1 MGKRVSAHGL
11 SVDSGLYQ
19 FVTDEVLPHI
29 GVSSDTFWQ
38 GFAAGVADFSDR
50 NRQLL
55 AKREEL
61 QAKIDEWY
69 IAHRPHG
76 HKYGAGEAVKEYTDF
91 LREIGYLQPEGDDF
105 AITTKHTDD
114 EIAHTPGPQLVVP
127 VLNARFAL
135 NAANARWGSLYNV
148 LYGSDVLGEVPK
160 AAGFDTTRGKKA
172 IAWVRAHFDKVMP
185 LVDGSHADAT
195 GYAISDSDGALLV
208 QLAGG
213 KTTGLKYKTQ
223 LRGWRGDAKKP
234 AEKLESILLAVN
246 GLHLEIVL
254 DASTPM
260 GKLDPAGIADVM
272 VEAALTTIVDLE
284 DSIAAVDAED
294 KTKAYRNWLGLI
306 MGDLTAKFQKD
317 GKTLTR
323 QLTPDRT
330 YTGVDGKPLS
340 LHGRSLLLVRNVGI
354 LTTNSAILDTDGNEV
369 FEGIM
374 DAFISS
380 AIATIDVKNKGKYRN
395 SRTGAIYIVKPKLHG
410 PEEVAF
416 SCAVFAAVEKTLG
429 LSADTIKIGIMDEER
444 RTSVNLKECIR
455 AAKSRVM
462 FINTGFL
469 DRTGDEIH
477 TAMESG
483 AMIPKTA
490 MKGTKWIAAYE
501 DWNVDV
507 GIACGLTN
515 KAQIGKGMWAMPDR
529 MAAMYKEKLVHVKA
543 AANCAWVPSPTAAVL
558 HALHYH
564 EINPLGLQAQLAGKR
579 RAQLDDLLTIPVD
592 AAANYAPEDIQRE
605 LDNNAQGIL
614 GYVVR
619 WIDQGIGCSKVPDIN
634 DVGLMEDRATLR
646 ISAQH
651 MCNWLHHGLV
661 TRDQVLATMQRMAKV
676 VDKQNGDDPAYTPMT
691 QDLEGSL
698 AFQSAVALVLEGR
711 VQPSGYTEPILHA
724 MRVRQKQKVK
734 G

>member
-1 MGKRVSAHGL
+1 MSKRISAHGL
-11 SVDSGLYQ
+11 SVDRGLYQ
-19 FVTDEVLPHI
+19 FMTDEVLPHI

-38 GFAAGVADFSDR
+38 GFAAGVAQFTDR
-50 NRQLL
+50 NRTLL

-61 QAKIDEWY
+61 QSKIDEWY

-148 LYGSDVLGEVPK
+148 LYGSDVLGEAPK
-160 AAGFDTTRGKKA
+160 AGGFDQARGKKA
-172 IAWVRAHFDKVMP
+172 VAWVRAHFDKVMP
-185 LVDGSHADAT
+185 LAAGSHADAT
-195 GYAISDSDGALLV
+195 GYAINDGALLV

-213 KTTGLKYKTQ
+213 KTTGLKDKTQ
-223 LRGWRGDAKKP
+223 LKGWRGDAKKP
-234 AEKLESILLAVN
+234 EGILLAVN
-246 GLHLEIVL
+246 GLHVEIVM
-254 DASTPM
+254 DAKTPI

-284 DSIAAVDAED
+284 DSIAAVDAAD
-294 KTKAYRNWLGLI
+294 KTQAYRNWLGLI
-306 MGDLTAKFQKD
+306 MGDLTAEFQKE
-317 GKTLTR
+317 GKTITR

-330 YTGVDGKPLS
+330 FTGTDGKAKS

-354 LTTNSAILDTDGNEV
+354 LTTNPAILDKDGNEV

-374 DAFISS
+374 DGFISS
-380 AIATIDVKNKGKYRN
+380 AIATIDVKGKGKYRN

-416 SCAVFAAVEKTLG
+416 SCDVFAAVEKTLS
-429 LSADTIKIGIMDEER
+429 LPADTIKIGIMDEER

-507 GIACGLTN
+507 GIACGLTG

-529 MAAMYKEKLVHVKA
+529 MSAMYKEKIAHVKA

-564 EINPLGLQAQLAGKR
+564 EINPLALQAQLAGKR
-579 RAQLDDLLTIPVD
+579 RAKLDDLLTIPVD
-592 AAANYAPEDIQRE
+592 SDANYSPEDIQRE

-661 TRDQVLATMQRMAKV
+661 TQDQVLATMQRMAKV
-676 VDKQNGDDPAYTPMT
+676 VDKQNADDPAYTPMAK
-691 QDLEGSL
+691 DLEGSL

-724 MRVRQKQKVK
+724 MRVRQKQNAK